1 MRWFTNRFTNEFTN
15 RYIFIFLFL
24 SLFYAVL
31 SFAQT
36 LPGTMPYNN
45 DLMERINKMEKNKKK
60 PPRTRHLDV
69 NGKPEYTNRLSL
81 ESSPYLLQHAHNPV
95 NWYPWGDDAFETA
108 KRLDRPILLS
118 IGYSTCHWC
127 HVMEEESF
135 EDIEIATYLNEHYV
149 AIKVDR
155 EERPDID
162 SIYMK
167 AVMAIQGSGGW
178 PMTVFITWDKKP
190 FYGGTYFP
198 ARDGDRGASIG
209 FLTLLKRLD
218 EAYHKDKQAIKK
230 AGHQIT
236 TLLQKTSGDEG
247 GNTLPTKEL
256 ISKSIASYKNGFDRK
271 NGGLN
276 GQNKFPSSLPLGLL
290 MQYYQTSRDDQ
301 VLDMVT
307 LTLDKMMTG
316 GIHDHVG
323 GGFHRYTTDSIWLT
337 PHYEKMLYDN
347 ALLSIAYTEAYQL
360 TGNEKYRQTSQ
371 KTLDYLLKEMQ
382 SPEGGFYSA
391 TDADSLTPEGKQEE
405 GYFFTWTV
413 EEIDALFDE
422 KISKMIKLYYGIRD
436 RDKNQRQILHISGQQ
451 NLITKQFAIT
461 SEELEN
467 IITKANQTLYEKR
480 LNRKL
485 PGLDDKILLSWNSL
499 VISALAKAGF
509 AFNEKRYIDAAL
521 QTHSFIFKN
530 LWQDQKLFHSFKD
543 NRRGH
548 QGFLDDYAFLTAAYI
563 DLYEATFDIEW
574 LLKAIDIDDLIQK
587 KFEDKT
593 HGGFFMTSADQDD
606 LIARE
611 KPAEDGAIPSGNA
624 ITAINLSRL
633 YLYTDRKAYR
643 QRAEKTLKYFSDS
656 LMKLP
661 AYMSGILPAIELL
674 TGPVKEMVIITPE
687 GKKQKAKPFLDILR
701 KKFAAGQIIIVVQ
714 EGKEFDGVSK
724 TLPQV
729 RGRSAL
735 DGMATLY
742 PCEGKVC
749 RRPITDP
756 ADLK

>member
-1 MRWFTNRFTNEFTN
+1 MQWFTRGFTNQ
-15 RYIFIFLFL
+15 YIFIFLFL

-31 SFAQT
+31 SFARP
-36 LPGTMPYNN
+36 LPGTMPYDN
-45 DLMERINKMEKNKKK
+45 DLIERINKMENNNK
-60 PPRTRHLDV
+60 PPRTRHLDAD
-69 NGKPEYTNRLSL
+69 GKPEYTNRLSL

-95 NWYPWGDDAFETA
+95 NWYPWGDEAFETA

-135 EDIEIATYLNEHYV
+135 EDIEIATYLNEHYI

-167 AVMAIQGSGGW
+167 AVVALQGSGGW

-218 EAYHKDKQAIKK
+218 KAYRNDKQAIEK
-230 AGHQIT
+230 AGRQIT
-236 TLLQKTSGDEG
+236 ANLQKTSGNEG
-247 GNTLPTKEL
+247 GYTLPTLEL
-256 ISKSIASYKNGFDRK
+256 ISKSMESYKNGFDRE
-271 NGGLN
+271 NGGLT
-276 GQNKFPSSLPLGLL
+276 GRNKFPSSLPLGLL

-347 ALLSIAYTEAYQL
+347 ALLSIAYTQAYQL
-360 TGNEKYRQTSQ
+360 TKNEKYRQTSQ

-382 SPEGGFYSA
+382 SPGGGFYSA
-391 TDADSLTPEGKQEE
+391 TDADSQTPEGVQEE

-413 EEIDALFDE
+413 EEIDALFDDKTS
-422 KISKMIKLYYGIRD
+422 KIVKLYYGIKD
-436 RDKNQRQILHISGQQ
+436 RENQRQILYIPGQQ
-451 NLITKQFAIT
+451 DMITKEFAIT
-461 SEELEN
+461 SEELET
-467 IITKANQTLYEKR
+467 IITKANLALYEKR
-480 LNRKL
+480 LNRKE

-509 AFNEKRYIDAAL
+509 AFDEKKYIDAAI
-521 QTHSFIFKN
+521 QTYAFIFKN

-543 NRRGH
+543 NTTGH
-548 QGFLDDYAFLTAAYI
+548 QGFLDDYAFLVAACI
-563 DLYEATFDIEW
+563 DLYEATFDIAW
-574 LLKAIDIDDLIQK
+574 LLKAIDIDNLIQE

-624 ITAINLSRL
+624 IAAINLSRL
-633 YLYTDRKAYR
+633 YLYTDRKTFR
-643 QRAEKTLKYFSDS
+643 QRAEKTLKYFSGP
-656 LMKLP
+656 LLKLP
-661 AYMSGILPAIELL
+661 AYMSGMLPTIELL
-674 TGPVKEMVIITPE
+674 TGPVKEMVIITPKGE
-687 GKKQKAKPFLDILR
+687 KQKAKPFLDILR

-714 EGKEFDGVSK
+714 EGKEFDAVSK
-724 TLPQV
+724 VLPQV

-735 DGMATLY
+735 NGKVTLY
-742 PCEGKVC
+742 PCEGSVC
-749 RRPITDP
+749 RQPITDP
-756 ADLK
+756 VDLK

>member
-1 MRWFTNRFTNEFTN
+1 
-15 RYIFIFLFL
+15 
-24 SLFYAVL
+24 
-31 SFAQT
+31 
-36 LPGTMPYNN
+36 
-45 DLMERINKMEKNKKK
+45 MEKNKKN
-60 PPRTRHLDV
+60 PPRTRHLDA

-95 NWYPWGDDAFETA
+95 NWYPWDDEAFKTA
-108 KRLDRPILLS
+108 KQLDRPILLS

-135 EDIEIATYLNEHYV
+135 EDIEIATYLNEHYIAV
-149 AIKVDR
+149 KIDR

-167 AVMAIQGSGGW
+167 AVVALQGSGGW

-198 ARDGDRGASIG
+198 ARDGDRGASLG

-218 EAYHKDKQAIKK
+218 EAYHKDKQAINK

-236 TLLQKTSGDEG
+236 TILKESSENQSG
-247 GNTLPTKEL
+247 NALPTKEL
-256 ISKSIASYKNGFDRK
+256 ISKSMDSYKNGFDRK
-271 NGGLN
+271 NGGLI
-276 GQNKFPSSLPLGLL
+276 GRNKFPSSLPLGLL
-290 MQYYQTSRDDQ
+290 MRYYQTSRDDQ
-301 VLDMVT
+301 VLDMIT

-391 TDADSLTPEGKQEE
+391 TDADSLTPEGVQEE

-413 EEIDALFDE
+413 EEIDGLFDKKTS
-422 KISKMIKLYYGIRD
+422 KIIKLYYGLKD
-436 RDKNQRQILHISGQQ
+436 RENQRQILHISGQPDM
-451 NLITKQFAIT
+451 ITKEFAIT
-461 SEELEN
+461 SEEREN

-485 PGLDDKILLSWNSL
+485 PGLDDKIVLSWNSL

-509 AFNEKRYIDAAL
+509 AFNEKKYIDAAI
-521 QTHSFIFKN
+521 QTHAFIFKN

-543 NRRGH
+543 NKTGH
-548 QGFLDDYAFLTAAYI
+548 QGFLDDYAFLAAAYI
-563 DLYEATFDIEW
+563 DLYEATFDIAW

-587 KFEDKT
+587 KFEDMT
-593 HGGFFMTSADQDD
+593 HGGFFMTSADQND

-611 KPAEDGAIPSGNA
+611 KPVNDGAIPSGNA
-624 ITAINLSRL
+624 IAAINLSRL
-633 YLYTDRKAYR
+633 YLYTDRKTYG
-643 QRAEKTLKYFSDS
+643 QRAEKTLKYFSGPLLKS
-656 LMKLP
+656 P
-661 AYMSGILPAIELL
+661 AYMSGMLPIIELL
-674 TGPVKEMVIITPE
+674 TDPVKEMVIITPE
-687 GKKQKAKPFLDILR
+687 GQKQKAKSFLDILR
-701 KKFAAGQIIIVVQ
+701 KKFVAGQIIIMVQ
-714 EGKEFDGVSK
+714 EGKEFDAVSK
-724 TLPQV
+724 ILPQV

-735 DGMATLY
+735 NGLVTLY
-742 PCEGKVC
+742 PCEEKVC
-749 RRPITDP
+749 RQPITDP
-756 ADLK
+756 AAL

>member
-1 MRWFTNRFTNEFTN
+1 MQWFINGFTN

-24 SLFYAVL
+24 SLFYTEL

-36 LPGTMPYNN
+36 LPSTMPYDN
-45 DLMERINKMEKNKKK
+45 DLIERINKMEKNKKK

-95 NWYPWGDDAFETA
+95 NWYPWSDEAFETA
-108 KRLDRPILLS
+108 KRMDRPILLS

-135 EDIEIATYLNEHYV
+135 EDIEIATYLNEHYI

-167 AVMAIQGSGGW
+167 AVVALQGSGGW

-218 EAYHKDKQAIKK
+218 EAYHNDKQAIKK

-236 TLLQKTSGDEG
+236 AILQETSGNKGE
-247 GNTLPTKEL
+247 NTLPTKEL
-256 ISKSIASYKNGFDRK
+256 ISKSMESYKNGFDWK
-271 NGGLN
+271 NGGLT
-276 GQNKFPSSLPLGLL
+276 GRNKFPSSLPLGLL
-290 MQYYQTSRDDQ
+290 MRYYQTSLDDQ

-307 LTLDKMMTG
+307 LSLDKMMAG

-391 TDADSLTPEGKQEE
+391 TDADSQTPEGVQEE

-422 KISKMIKLYYGIRD
+422 KTSKIIKLYYGIKD
-436 RDKNQRQILHISGQQ
+436 TKNQRQILYISGQQ
-451 NLITKQFAIT
+451 NLIIKEFAIT

-467 IITKANQTLYEKR
+467 TITKANLALYEKR
-480 LNRKL
+480 VSRKL
-485 PGLDDKILLSWNSL
+485 PGLDDKIVLSWNSL

-509 AFNEKRYIDAAL
+509 AFNEKKYIDAAI
-521 QTHSFIFKN
+521 QTHTFIFKN
-530 LWQDQKLFHSFKD
+530 FWQDQKLFHSFKD
-543 NRRGH
+543 NKTGH
-548 QGFLDDYAFLTAAYI
+548 QGFLDDYAFLAAAYI
-563 DLYEATFDIEW
+563 DLYEATFDIAW

-593 HGGFFMTSADQDD
+593 HGGFFMTPADQDD

-624 ITAINLSRL
+624 IAAINISRL
-633 YLYTDRKAYR
+633 YLYTDRKTYR
-643 QRAEKTLKYFSDS
+643 QRAEKTLKYFSGP
-656 LMKLP
+656 LLKLP
-661 AYMSGILPAIELL
+661 AYMSGILPTIELL

-701 KKFAAGQIIIVVQ
+701 KKFVARQIIIVLQ
-714 EGKEFDGVSK
+714 EGKEFDAVSK

-735 DGMATLY
+735 NGMATLY
-742 PCEGKVC
+742 PCEGKIC

>member
-1 MRWFTNRFTNEFTN
+1 
-15 RYIFIFLFL
+15 
-24 SLFYAVL
+24 
-31 SFAQT
+31 
-36 LPGTMPYNN
+36 
-45 DLMERINKMEKNKKK
+45 MEKN
-60 PPRTRHLDV
+60 PPRTRHLDA

-95 NWYPWGDDAFETA
+95 NWYPWDDEAFKTA
-108 KRLDRPILLS
+108 KQLDRPILLS

-135 EDIEIATYLNEHYV
+135 EDIEIATYLNEHYIAV
-149 AIKVDR
+149 KIDR

-167 AVMAIQGSGGW
+167 AVVALQGSGGW

-198 ARDGDRGASIG
+198 ARDGDRGASLG

-218 EAYHKDKQAIKK
+218 EAYHKDKQAINK

-236 TLLQKTSGDEG
+236 TILKESSENQSG
-247 GNTLPTKEL
+247 NALPTKEL
-256 ISKSIASYKNGFDRK
+256 ISKSMDSYKNGFDRK
-271 NGGLN
+271 NGGLI
-276 GQNKFPSSLPLGLL
+276 GRNKFPSSLPLGLL
-290 MQYYQTSRDDQ
+290 MRYYQTSRDDQ
-301 VLDMVT
+301 VLDMIT

-323 GGFHRYTTDSIWLT
+323 RGFHRYTTDSIWLT

-371 KTLDYLLKEMQ
+371 KTLDYLLKEVQ

-391 TDADSLTPEGKQEE
+391 TDADSLTPEGVQEE

-413 EEIDALFDE
+413 EEIDGLFDKKTS
-422 KISKMIKLYYGIRD
+422 KIIKLYYGLKD
-436 RDKNQRQILHISGQQ
+436 RENQRQILHISGQSDM
-451 NLITKQFAIT
+451 ITKEFAIT

-485 PGLDDKILLSWNSL
+485 PGLDDKIVLSWNSL

-509 AFNEKRYIDAAL
+509 AFNEKKYIDAAI
-521 QTHSFIFKN
+521 QTHAFIFKN

-543 NRRGH
+543 NKTGH
-548 QGFLDDYAFLTAAYI
+548 QGFLDDYAFLAAAYI
-563 DLYEATFDIEW
+563 DLYEATFDIAW

-587 KFEDKT
+587 KFEDMT
-593 HGGFFMTSADQDD
+593 HGGFFMTSADQND

-611 KPAEDGAIPSGNA
+611 KPVNDGAIPSGNA
-624 ITAINLSRL
+624 IAAINLSRL
-633 YLYTDRKAYR
+633 YLYTDRKTYG
-643 QRAEKTLKYFSDS
+643 QRAEKTLKYFSGPLLKS
-656 LMKLP
+656 P
-661 AYMSGILPAIELL
+661 AYMSGMLPVIELL
-674 TGPVKEMVIITPE
+674 TDPVKEMVIITPE
-687 GKKQKAKPFLDILR
+687 GQKQKAKSFLDILR
-701 KKFAAGQIIIVVQ
+701 KKFVAGQIIIMVQ
-714 EGKEFDGVSK
+714 EGKEFDAVSK
-724 TLPQV
+724 ILPQV

-735 DGMATLY
+735 NGLVTLY
-742 PCEGKVC
+742 PCEEKVC
-749 RRPITDP
+749 RQPITDP
-756 ADLK
+756 AAL